1 MGVSLHSR
9 APVLTNR
16 RTEDMIRLVLASSS
30 PRRREL
36 LAQLDV
42 PFTIVTTD
50 AEDRDD
56 PVPPEVIAALPPCPV
71 ALTQHPTL
79 RAWRKAHAVWSQ
91 GVGDVV
97 LGADT
102 TVVLDDL
109 VLEKPRDSADACK
122 LLAQLSGRRHTVYT
136 GMCVYSSLRA
146 SGQPASP
153 AETMYSYWLDLV
165 ASDVWMA
172 TLSPETIAAYVETG
186 EPLDK
191 AGAYG
196 IQGIGGQL
204 VRQIHGSYTAVVG
217 LPLPTTRRMLSVAG
231 VCGLKDATAA
241 YTIWL
246 HNQGKEPLPCP
257 PTLP

>member
-1 MGVSLHSR
+1 
-9 APVLTNR
+9 
-16 RTEDMIRLVLASSS
+16 MIRLVLASSS

-36 LAQLDV
+36 LAQLGV

-71 ALTQHPTL
+71 ALSQHPTL
-79 RAWRKAHAVWSQ
+79 RAWRKAHAVWAQ
-91 GVGDVV
+91 GVGNVV

-102 TVVLDDL
+102 IVVLDNL
-109 VLEKPRDSADACK
+109 VLGKPCNSDDAQA
-122 LLAQLSGRRHTVYT
+122 LLAQLSGRKHTVYT
-136 GMCVYSSLRA
+136 GICVYSSLRT
-146 SGQPASP
+146 SGQPAGP
-153 AETMYSYWLDLV
+153 IKAMHSYWLDLV
-165 ASDVWMA
+165 ASDVWMEP
-172 TLSPETIAAYVETG
+172 LSSEMIAAYVATG

-196 IQGIGGQL
+196 LQGLGGQL
-204 VRQIHGSYTAVVG
+204 VRQVHGSYTAVVG
-217 LPLPTTRRMLSVAG
+217 LPLPTTWRMLTAAG

-246 HNQGKEPLPCP
+246 QDQGKEPLPCP